1 MKKLLIP
8 FVLIICI
15 LVVILLINGMK
26 KNGKDS
32 VDELQKD
39 IMEYADANQSAEAL
53 SQANASFPASLAQ
66 PEQEEE
72 KTENLPTSAPSEGVM
87 ETGKKDYSKVKFDKE
102 AQLKE
107 MMAYWADNNQKALDD
122 LANLERFIAMSWQ
135 LKGSADFYYYGEKN
149 DNGRPEGKGI
159 AVYADN
165 QYYYGDWKDG
175 VRSGNG
181 TWIHYHIHQA
191 EEVKDIC
198 LYHQYS
204 GGWADDLPDGEGA
217 EHYDY
222 NLSLLEERTGYDA
235 NRIGSYSRGLVHG
248 EFYITNIYSDEST
261 KEWNAKAEHGS
272 WIYQNENKDPKG
284 NRTVYIE
291 INDPENYIWM
301 HPKKNINIGVP
312 CFISKN
318 KN

>member
-8 FVLIICI
+8 FMLLICI
-15 LVVILLINGMK
+15 LVVTLLIYGLK
-26 KNGKDS
+26 KSGKDS

-39 IMEYADANQSAEAL
+39 IMEYADANQSVEAL
-53 SQANASFPASLAQ
+53 SQANASFPVSSAQ

-72 KTENLPTSAPSEGVM
+72 KTENLPTSAPSVGVM

-107 MMAYWADNNQKALDD
+107 MMAYWADNNQRALDD

-149 DNGRPEGKGI
+149 VNGQPEGKGI

-175 VRSGNG
+175 ARSGNG
-181 TWIHYHIHQA
+181 TWIHYHIHQT

-235 NRIGSYSRGLVHG
+235 NRIGSYSRGLVNG

-261 KEWNAKAEHGS
+261 KEWNAKAEQGS